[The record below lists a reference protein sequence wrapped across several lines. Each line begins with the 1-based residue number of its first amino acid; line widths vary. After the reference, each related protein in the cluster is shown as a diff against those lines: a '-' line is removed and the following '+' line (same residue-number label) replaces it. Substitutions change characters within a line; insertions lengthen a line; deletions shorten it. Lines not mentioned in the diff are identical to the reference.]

1 MSKARV
7 LSFDVLGVPVPAP
20 RPSVGRK
27 GVYMDRRSEHWKSQ
41 VRDSADDAMRI
52 SGWKSPSGPVAIRVE
67 VEFVM
72 VRRGKAADGPLA
84 HAIRP
89 DLDNLMKL
97 VMDAMT
103 LAKVYRD
110 DGCVSSIVA
119 WKRWQR
125 PGERFAGVNVSVSM
139 ASGARDDRPTLGEE
153 E

>member
-67 VEFVM
+67 FVM

-89 DLDNLMKL
+89 DLDNLLKL

-103 LAKVYRD
+103 LANVYRD
-110 DGCVSSIVA
+110 DGCVSAIVA
-119 WKRWQR
+119 LKRWQR
-125 PGERFAGVNVSVSM
+125 PGERFAGVTVSVLM
-139 ASGARDDRPTLGEE
+139 TSGSFDKRPTLGEE

>member
-1 MSKARV
+1 MSKV
-7 LSFDVLGVPVPAP
+7 KLLSFDVLGVPVPAP

-27 GVYMDRRSEHWKSQ
+27 GVYMDKRAEHWKSQ
-41 VRDSADDAMRI
+41 VRDEADDAMRLV
-52 SGWKSPSGPVAIRVE
+52 GWKSPSGPVAIR

-89 DLDNLMKL
+89 DLDNLLKL

-103 LAKVYRD
+103 LAKVYKD
-110 DGCVSSIVA
+110 DGCVSAIVA
-119 WKRWQR
+119 SKRWQR
-125 PGERFAGVNVSVSM
+125 PGERFAGVTVSVSM
-139 ASGARDDRPTLGEE
+139 ASTARDDRPTLGEE